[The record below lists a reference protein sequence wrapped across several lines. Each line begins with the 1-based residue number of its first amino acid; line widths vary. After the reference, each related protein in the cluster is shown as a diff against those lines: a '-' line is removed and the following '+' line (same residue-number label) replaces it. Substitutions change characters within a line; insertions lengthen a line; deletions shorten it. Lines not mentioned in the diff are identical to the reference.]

1 MLSSKK
7 PGKMFQDK
15 ALEQLSSPEQLDQL
29 MEVINRRSWL
39 PLWTIAGL
47 IGVALA
53 WSLLG
58 QVPVTVEGT
67 GLLVH
72 PRQIVSFQMPA
83 SGQIVSLDV
92 KVGDLVERGQIL
104 ATINQPVMEQNL
116 EQEQLRLTELERR
129 NRQVLPL
136 RDQRTDLER
145 QSIER
150 ERALLGQRIEMTSSA
165 AERQREKSAAYFV
178 EQRRSLE
185 NLIAVKQTMD
195 ETLRTRY
202 EGYQSLQEDGL
213 VSDEAVLD
221 VRQKYIDNQVQIADL
236 GLQVNQSELTQLQAE
251 DKYQQQM
258 ELVAD
263 LEFQLRELEIRAAE
277 IDQAQLESD
286 SDTQLELQDVRGSIA
301 RYEEELRTSSQI
313 VSEYSGR
320 ILEVTAA
327 AGQIVTAGQRLGS
340 IEAEDPE
347 GKLVAVAYFEVG
359 DGKKITPGMSVRVSP
374 VTVERE
380 RYGNMVG
387 TVTSVSPFPVTTEA
401 VTNVVGNA
409 EIAQTLA
416 AGGIKIEVFCDLE
429 VDGNAPTG
437 YRWTSGEGPD
447 TDVSAGTTGSV
458 RATVEYLRPISLV
471 IPIMRRWSGT

>member
-1 MLSSKK
+1 MSSKK
-7 PGKMFQDK
+7 SGKMFEDK

-29 MEVINRRSWL
+29 MEVVNRRSWL

-47 IGVALA
+47 IVAALI
-53 WSLLG
+53 WSLFG
-58 QVPVTVEGT
+58 QIPVTVEGT
-67 GLLVH
+67 ALLVH

-83 SGQIVSLDV
+83 SGQIVTLNV

-104 ATINQPVMEQNL
+104 AAINQPALEQNL
-116 EQEQLRLTELERR
+116 ELERQRLAELERR
-129 NRQVLPL
+129 NLQVLPL
-136 RDQRTDLER
+136 RNQRTGLEK

-150 ERALLGQRIEMTSSA
+150 ERTLLAQRIDSTRST
-165 AERQREKSAAYFV
+165 AELQREKNASYFV
-178 EQRRSLE
+178 EQRQGLE

-195 ETLRTRY
+195 ETLRIRY
-202 EGYQSLQEDGL
+202 EGYQTLREEGL
-213 VSDEAVLD
+213 VSDEAVLN
-221 VRQKYIDNQVQIADL
+221 VRQNYIDNQVQIADL
-236 GLQVNQSELTQLQAE
+236 GLQVNQSELSELQAE
-251 DKYQQQM
+251 EKYQQQM

-263 LEFQLRELEIRAAE
+263 LEFQLRGLEIRAAE
-277 IDQAQLESD
+277 IDQSRLESD

-301 RYEEELRTSSQI
+301 RYEAELRTSSQI

-327 AGQIVTAGQRLGS
+327 VGQIVSAGQRLGS
-340 IEAEDPE
+340 MEAEDPD
-347 GKLVAVAYFEVG
+347 GKLVAVAYFG
-359 DGKKITPGMSVRVSP
+359 IADGKKITPGMNVRVSP

-387 TVTSVSPFPVTTEA
+387 TVASVSPFPVTTEA
-401 VTNVVGNA
+401 ITNVVGNA

-429 VDGNAPTG
+429 VDRNSLTG
-437 YRWTSGEGPD
+437 YRWTSGAGPD

>member
-1 MLSSKK
+1 MSSKK
-7 PGKMFQDK
+7 SGKMFQDK

-29 MEVINRRSWL
+29 MEVVNRRSWL

-47 IGVALA
+47 IGAALI
-53 WSLLG
+53 WSLFG
-58 QVPVTVEGT
+58 QIPVTVEGT
-67 GLLVH
+67 ALLVH

-83 SGQIVSLDV
+83 AGQIVALNV

-104 ATINQPVMEQNL
+104 AAINQPALEQNL
-116 EQEQLRLTELERR
+116 ALERQRLAELERR
-129 NRQVLPL
+129 NLQVLPL
-136 RDQRTDLER
+136 RNQRTGLEK

-150 ERALLGQRIEMTSSA
+150 ERALLAQRIEATGLT
-165 AERQREKSAAYFV
+165 AEAQREKNASYFV
-178 EQRRSLE
+178 QQRQGLE

-195 ETLRTRY
+195 ETLRIRY
-202 EGYQSLQEDGL
+202 EGYQTLREEGL
-213 VSDEAVLD
+213 VSDEAVLN
-221 VRQKYIDNQVQIADL
+221 VRQNYIDNQVQIADL
-236 GLQVNQSELTQLQAE
+236 GLQVNQSELSELQADE
-251 DKYQQQM
+251 KYQQQM

-263 LEFQLRELEIRAAE
+263 LEFQLRGLEIRAAE
-277 IDQAQLESD
+277 IDQSRLESD

-301 RYEEELRTSSQI
+301 RYEEELRTSSRI

-327 AGQIVTAGQRLGS
+327 VGQIVSAGQRLGS
-340 IEAEDPE
+340 MEAEDPD
-347 GKLVAVAYFEVG
+347 GKLVAVAYFEIA
-359 DGKKITPGMSVRVSP
+359 DGKKIVPGMNVRVSP

-387 TVTSVSPFPVTTEA
+387 TVASVSPFPVTTEA
-401 VTNVVGNA
+401 ITNVVGNA

-429 VDGNAPTG
+429 VDTNSPTG
-437 YRWTSGEGPD
+437 YRWTSGAGPD

-458 RATVEYLRPISLV
+458 RATIEYLRPISLV